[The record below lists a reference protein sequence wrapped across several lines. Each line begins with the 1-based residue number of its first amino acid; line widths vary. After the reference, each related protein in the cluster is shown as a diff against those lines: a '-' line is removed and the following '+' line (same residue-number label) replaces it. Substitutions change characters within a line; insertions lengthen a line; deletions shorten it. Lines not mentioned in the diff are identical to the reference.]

1 MRYLSSAEEVTMK
14 QTTSKPFTSNATQGH
29 TFTMQRSAEIVGRAF
44 APLPC
49 VAATVGFSTRV
60 AFEVTDGK
68 KTIVKGSIPPDLAQK
83 DYNLRNEIMRYRRA
97 VEAQGVKLA
106 PWEIPSA

>member
-14 QTTSKPFTSNATQGH
+14 QTTNNPFTSNASRGH
-29 TFTMQRSAEIVGRAF
+29 TFSMQRSAEIVGGAF

-49 VAATVGFSTRV
+49 IAKTVGFSTRV
-60 AFEVTDGK
+60 AFEVSDGK

-83 DYNLRNEIMRYRRA
+83 DCNLRNEIMRYRRA
-97 VEAQGVKLA
+97 VESQGIKLDG
-106 PWEIPSA
+106 WEMPSV

>member
-14 QTTSKPFTSNATQGH
+14 QTTNHPFTSNATQGH
-29 TFTMQRSAEIVGRAF
+29 TFTMQRSAEIVGGAF

-49 VAATVGFSTRV
+49 VAATVGFGTRV

-68 KTIVKGSIPPDLAQK
+68 TTIVTGSIPPDLARK

-97 VEAQGVKLA
+97 VEAQGMELDA
-106 PWEIPSA
+106 WEMPSV